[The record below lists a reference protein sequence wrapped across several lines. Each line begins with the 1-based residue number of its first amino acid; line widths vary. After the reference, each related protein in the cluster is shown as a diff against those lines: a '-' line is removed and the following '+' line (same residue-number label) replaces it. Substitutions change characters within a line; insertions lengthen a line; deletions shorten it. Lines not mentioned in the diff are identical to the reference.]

1 MVFAGNRPSSS
12 LLFTKLDAFT
22 IGQLLALYEHRTAV
36 QGKLTGGAGNSKRKG
51 LTLLRPRLPGFIWG
65 INSFDQFGVELGKH
79 LAKHVRA
86 QLSASRT
93 TGASVQ
99 GFNSSTSS
107 LLEDYLAH
115 GKQRKQQNELFDE
128 LFDSTY

>member
-1 MVFAGNRPSSS
+1 LPSLTSGFA
-12 LLFTKLDAFT
+12 L
-22 IGQLLALYEHRTAV
+22 
-36 QGKLTGGAGNSKRKG
+36 
-51 LTLLRPRLPGFIWG
+51 GFIWG

-86 QLSASRT
+86 QISATRK

-107 LLEDYLAH
+107 LLEIYLNH
-115 GKQRKQQNELFDE
+115 GKPKQQKE
-128 LFDSTY
+128 